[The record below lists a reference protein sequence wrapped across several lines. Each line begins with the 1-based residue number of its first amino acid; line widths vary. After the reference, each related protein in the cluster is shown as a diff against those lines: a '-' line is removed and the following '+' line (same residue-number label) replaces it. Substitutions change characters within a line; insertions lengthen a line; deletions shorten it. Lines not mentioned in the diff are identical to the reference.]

1 MYNLASWV
9 RTGDSEADELNAL
22 SQIMLLQKA
31 SEDAAKQPGVKP
43 WTTKSRSQP
52 EGGFSEQ
59 PPPSRQQKT
68 HDAVDEFTEQ
78 IEARGYA
85 VQRCEMWRREAE
97 PLAFDKSD
105 TVWEMV
111 DPVRNPLFPLH
122 ANLTITCSQIFGQYI
137 NDRTSSA

>member
-43 WTTKSRSQP
+43 WTTKSRAQS
-52 EGGFSEQ
+52 ESGFSEQ
-59 PPPSRQQKT
+59 TPPSWQREI
-68 HDAVDEFTEQ
+68 HDAGDEFTEQ

-85 VQRCEMWRREAE
+85 VQPCKMRRREAD
-97 PLAFDKSD
+97 PLAFFKSD

-122 ANLTITCSQIFGQYI
+122 ANLTITCSQIFGTYI
-137 NDRTSSA
+137 NDRTSST